1 MWCVGSE
8 KLLGKEKSVMELRK
22 LEQSEHQKT
31 RKLWETVFS
40 EDSRE
45 FLDYYYFFK
54 AKNNEIFVIE
64 EEGAVRS
71 MLQLNP
77 YELAIEDDSCPCHYI
92 IAVATEEAFRKRG
105 YMGALLRRAMEEMYG
120 RKEPF
125 TFLMPAAEKI
135 YAPYDFRF
143 VYDQRQT
150 EEQGVDKSSFALPGT
165 LSSQCPAAEELFQDA
180 SIGDGEELAA
190 FVQEHFTKDWQ
201 VYAKRN
207 AEYYQTL
214 IFEQQSEYGGI
225 RMIRADGRLVGIFL
239 YAEEDGLEIREPLY
253 LKEYESS
260 FQKAVVELMGER
272 ERVKLYAWDKGS
284 RRKPLIMVR
293 LLHLESMLCRMKV
306 RQGEEMDCS
315 FAVLDSILPQN
326 SRIWRIW
333 GGEATEWKVRVR
345 ETEDSEGV
353 LTIGALA
360 GLLFGYRS
368 IAEAAQEED
377 VILTE
382 HLTEELKKLK
392 ALENVWLN
400 EIV

>member
-1 MWCVGSE
+1 
-8 KLLGKEKSVMELRK
+8 
-22 LEQSEHQKT
+22 
-31 RKLWETVFS
+31 
-40 EDSRE
+40 
-45 FLDYYYFFK
+45 
-54 AKNNEIFVIE
+54 
-64 EEGAVRS
+64 
-71 MLQLNP
+71 
-77 YELAIEDDSCPCHYI
+77 
-92 IAVATEEAFRKRG
+92 
-105 YMGALLRRAMEEMYG
+105 
-120 RKEPF
+120 
-125 TFLMPAAEKI
+125 
-135 YAPYDFRF
+135 
-143 VYDQRQT
+143 
-150 EEQGVDKSSFALPGT
+150 
-165 LSSQCPAAEELFQDA
+165 
-180 SIGDGEELAA
+180 
-190 FVQEHFTKDWQ
+190 
-201 VYAKRN
+201 
-207 AEYYQTL
+207 
-214 IFEQQSEYGGI
+214 
-225 RMIRADGRLVGIFL
+225 
-239 YAEEDGLEIREPLY
+239 
-253 LKEYESS
+253 
-260 FQKAVVELMGER
+260 
-272 ERVKLYAWDKGS
+272 
-284 RRKPLIMVR
+284 MVR